1 NQVKCLSLVV
11 IPLLTTTL
19 EDPHTKNDEVVAP
32 ALVSQLVQE
41 GFGGEVRYPEGLRV
55 ELLKLGALLI
65 EFMHTELLDHRK
77 DLIKFAWNNI
87 KVLDSLLLHWAYV
100 NVCRFICAYDTPPKI
115 ILQVWHSMRTLR

>member
-1 NQVKCLSLVV
+1 MFDCLNQVKCLSLVV

-87 KVLDSLLLHWAYV
+87 KVLDSLFFVFSLGIV
-100 NVCRFICAYDTPPKI
+100 NVLCWENRRRNA
-115 ILQVWHSMRTLR
+115 